1 MDYRILNNNT
11 YKIEKYSIV
20 PIRKED
26 IFLIKKWRNEQM
38 AILRQNKPLTDQEQ
52 IAYYENIVTPCFS
65 QIYPKLILFSYL
77 NSDRC
82 IGYGGLTYIEW
93 LSKRAE
99 ISFILNT
106 KKLTDPTLY
115 EKEFTF
121 FITFMKRVAF
131 DDLDFNR
138 LFTETYAFRQEH
150 ISFLEKNGFRFEG
163 RMKQH
168 VMIKGTFVD
177 SLLHGFLREYQHA

>member
-1 MDYRILNNNT
+1 MKYHILNNNN
-11 YKIEKYSIV
+11 YKIEQYSIV

-26 IFLIKKWRNEQM
+26 IFFIKKWRNEQM
-38 AILRQNKPLTDQEQ
+38 TILRQKKLLTDQEQ
-52 IAYYENIVTPCFS
+52 LSYYEDDVVPSFS
-65 QIYPKLILFSYL
+65 QVNPKIILFSYL
-77 NSDRC
+77 YSDRC
-82 IGYGGLTYIEW
+82 IGYGGLTNIEW

-99 ISFILNT
+99 ISFLLDT
-106 KKLTDPTLY
+106 KRVTNPALY
-115 EKEFTF
+115 EKEFTI
-121 FITFMKRVAF
+121 FITFMKKVTF

-138 LFTETYAFRQEH
+138 IFTETYAFRQEH

-168 VMIKGTFVD
+168 VMIKGAFID

>member
-1 MDYRILNNNT
+1 MKYRILNSNN

-26 IFLIKKWRNEQM
+26 LFLIKKWRNEQM
-38 AILRQNKPLTDQEQ
+38 DILRQNKPLTDQEQ
-52 IAYYENIVTPCFS
+52 VTYYENIVAPCFS
-65 QIYPKLILFSYL
+65 QTYPKLILFSYL
-77 NSDRC
+77 NSDCC
-82 IGYGGLTYIEW
+82 IGYGGLTNIEW

-99 ISFILNT
+99 LSFLLDT
-106 KKLTDPTLY
+106 KHATNFALY
-115 EKEFTF
+115 EKEFAF
-121 FITFMKRVAF
+121 FITFIKRVAF

-168 VMIKGTFVD
+168 LMIKGAFVD
-177 SLLHGFLREYQHA
+177 SLLHGFLKEYQHA